1 VEQNSAVV
9 RVCTPDGV
17 AVGSGVLLTP
27 SLVATCAHVVA
38 TTLAHD
44 DLPVAPPPDEIR
56 IDFPF
61 LAVGTRRT
69 GTVRRWEP
77 PRSDGGGDV
86 ALLDLD
92 APVLAPV
99 PPWARADR
107 PWGAEFRVMGFPL
120 GREDGVW
127 SSGKLQATQGSGW
140 LQLAAEQGPTIGPGF
155 SGAPVWDGAGASVL
169 GLAVTADR
177 LSHEG
182 VAYALPADVVL
193 ALAPEVLVNPF
204 PGDDAFTAE
213 EHDRFFGRETDVER
227 CLEVLDRQGIV
238 VITAGSGQG
247 ATSLLYAGVVA
258 ASSEVVVADRLDL
271 RPDAALWVRRQREA
285 GNRLAATARAD
296 RWPEIVGDNEVLR
309 AATVAIRNLDRESL
323 RRTIISPPA
332 SRPGLAVS
340 PALAARLVDDAG
352 DEPGGL
358 ALLQRLMRR
367 LWDTRILTLTVADT
381 AVALAEQT
389 WAGFD
394 AANRLVA
401 RELLLGLVRAEGDG
415 FVRGELALDGLGE
428 AQREVLEKL
437 AAARVVTI
445 GRDGSDI
452 AELAHRTLV
461 DQWPLLA
468 GWLTADAP
476 FLRWRDGARTRAA
489 AWRSA
494 ADPAALLRGDDL
506 GRAREFLEQRGDDV
520 DAPIRALVAASARR
534 RRRDRRRRLLLTAV
548 LLVLVLA
555 AGALT
560 STVVRA
566 RVAAARETAN
576 AETLGGLA
584 LAAMPS
590 DPPRATQLALA
601 AYRSDPADAAART
614 ALGQAYLLR
623 RSTTNVIPVP
633 GTDESGTV
641 LVPDPDQ
648 EDTVVVAPQ
657 GSGFAERLSTNA
669 PLFSAVP
676 GSDADDRPVAVT
688 GGGRWVVIRTG
699 AGGVRVWDRTSFAGS
714 RDVPGPPVTAVAPTP
729 DGAHLLTYGPD
740 GTGTEVTDVDLT
752 TFTTTTVARL
762 PDAGVTVWPT
772 SDPTRLLVRAPGG
785 ALTVRDAH
793 SGAVVG
799 TAPADAGIALRGS
812 VTVRCDTDP
821 DQTVIVSDTAT
832 GLVRN
837 RVPTGPHGCT
847 GRPSMITADG
857 AHLVWTESTPGTSG
871 IQPIQIV
878 DLPDGRRRAAWV
890 PAASPVL
897 PPAAGPGI
905 PVNPRFVLR
914 PRDGE
919 LIDHGHVDGLNPLES
934 PGWRTPTGPPAALL
948 KGPNDGITVIA
959 DPTGATAINSF
970 EYSVLGHLAAPTG
983 GWSSTSMSAAG
994 TFLAVSG
1001 GTSGTVVSEFAV
1013 PGFRPL
1019 GVYDLPAPAGTPVT
1033 LARGPDD
1040 LVVLGGG
1047 TLSWWSAST
1056 HRLLAPPVRTDADT
1070 ALNPTLAVTPDADTV
1085 ALRVHTG
1092 IALVSRGSPTPTT
1105 VPASPGTSDGL
1116 LFDQQRLL
1124 SLGTPDQ
1131 LVDHR
1136 ARDGKVGVSIP
1147 VPAGT
1152 DSILGTDTAG
1162 RPLTSDPAGA
1172 RMDVWDVDA
1181 GQADGELNLPPG
1193 VVPSR
1198 VVGGRTELD
1207 LGDFAFSVPVDAE
1220 QWRTRLC
1227 LVQNEEFDPAE
1238 LRLLPEGAPS
1248 NRPCALKDE

>member
-1 VEQNSAVV
+1 MEQNSAVV

-44 DLPVAPPPDEIR
+44 ELPVAPPPDAIR

-77 PRSDGGGDV
+77 PRADGAGDV

-92 APVLAPV
+92 APVPAPV
-99 PPWARADR
+99 PPWARPDR

-127 SSGKLQATQGSGW
+127 SAGTLRAMQGSGW
-140 LQLAAEQGPTIGPGF
+140 LQLAADHGPRIGPGF
-155 SGAPVWDGAGASVL
+155 SGAPVWDGEGASVL

-182 VAYALPADVVL
+182 VAYALPADEVL
-193 ALAPEVLVNPF
+193 ALAPELLVNPF

-213 EHDRFFGRETDVER
+213 QHDRFFGRESDLER
-227 CLEVLDRQGIV
+227 CLGVLDRHGIV

-258 ASSEVVVADRLDL
+258 ASSDLVVADRLDL
-271 RPDAALWVRRQREA
+271 RPDAAQWVRRQRET
-285 GNRLAATARAD
+285 GNRVVATARAD
-296 RWPEIVGDNEVLR
+296 RWPAVVGNDEGLR
-309 AATVAIRNLDRESL
+309 AATIAIGNLDRESL
-323 RRTIISPPA
+323 RRTILCPPA
-332 SRPGLAVS
+332 SRPGPAVS

-358 ALLQRLMRR
+358 ALLQHLMHR
-367 LWDTRILTLTVADT
+367 LWDAPGTTLSVADT

-401 RELLLGLVRAEGDG
+401 RELLLGLVRPAGDG
-415 FVRGELALDGLGE
+415 FDRGELALDGLGE

-445 GRDGSDI
+445 GRGGSDV
-452 AELAHRTLV
+452 AELAHRALV
-461 DQWPLLA
+461 DRWPLLA
-468 GWLTADAP
+468 GRLTADAS

-489 AWRSA
+489 AWRDA

-506 GRAREFLEQRGDDV
+506 GRAREFLEQRDDDV

-548 LLVLVLA
+548 VLVLVLV

-560 STVVRA
+560 TTVVRA

-576 AETLGGLA
+576 AETLGRLA
-584 LAAMPS
+584 LAAEAT

-601 AYRSDPADAAART
+601 AYRSDPADATART

-633 GTDESGTV
+633 GTDEPGTI

-648 EDTVVVAPQ
+648 EYTVVVTPQ
-657 GSGFAERLSTNA
+657 GSGLAERLSTNA
-669 PLFSAVP
+669 PLFSAIP
-676 GSDADDRPVAVT
+676 GSDADARPVAVT

-699 AGGVRVWDRTSFAGS
+699 AGGVRVWDRTSSAGA
-714 RDVPGPPVTAVAPTP
+714 RDVPGPPATAVVPTP

-740 GTGTEVTDVDLT
+740 GTGTVVTGVDLA

-762 PDAGVTVWPT
+762 PDAGISVWPT
-772 SDPTRLLVRAPGG
+772 SDPTRLLVRAADG
-785 ALTVRDAH
+785 ALTVRDT

-799 TAPADAGIALRGS
+799 TAPADTGIALRGA

-821 DQTVIVSDTAT
+821 DQTVIVTDAAT
-832 GLVRN
+832 GLVRT
-837 RVPTGPHGCT
+837 RVPTGPHGCA
-847 GRPSMITADG
+847 GRPSTITADG
-857 AHLVWTESTPGTSG
+857 AHLVWIESTPGASG

-934 PGWRTPTGPPAALL
+934 PGWRAPTGPPAALL
-948 KGPNDGITVIA
+948 KGPNDGATVIA

-983 GWSSTSMSAAG
+983 GWSSTSVSAAG
-994 TFLAVSG
+994 TFLAVG
-1001 GTSGTVVSEFAV
+1001 GGPSGTVVSEFAL
-1013 PGFRPL
+1013 PDFRPL
-1019 GVYDLPAPAGTPVT
+1019 GTYALPVPAGIPVT

-1056 HRLLAPPVRTDADT
+1056 HRLLAPPVRTDAGT
-1070 ALNPTLAVTPDADTV
+1070 ALNPTLAVAPDAATV
-1085 ALRVHTG
+1085 ALRVPTG
-1092 IALVSRGSPTPTT
+1092 VDLLSRSSPTPTA
-1105 VPASPGTSDGL
+1105 VQGSPGTSDGL
-1116 LFDQQRLL
+1116 LVDQQRLV
-1124 SLGTPDQ
+1124 SLDAPDQ

-1136 ARDGKVGVSIP
+1136 VRDGKAGARIA
-1147 VPAGT
+1147 VPPGT
-1152 DSILGTDTAG
+1152 DAILGSDTAG
-1162 RPLTSDPAGA
+1162 RSLTSDPAQA
-1172 RMDVWDVDA
+1172 RVDVWDVDA
-1181 GQADGELNLPPG
+1181 RQADGELHLPPG
-1193 VVPSR
+1193 TVPSR
-1198 VVGGRTELD
+1198 LVGGRTELD
-1207 LGDFAFSVPVDAE
+1207 SGDFAFSVAVDAE

-1238 LRLLPEGAPS
+1238 LRLLPEGTPS
-1248 NRPCALKDE
+1248 NRPCSLKDE